1 MEYYETIE
9 EQIEEELDDNMTYRK
24 LHTYVDVHDVESDT
38 TVEIPYGSFT
48 NQYRAYL
55 KDIVSEIELDEDEYQ
70 QYRHNPQVLSYNL
83 YGVTH
88 YWAMLLE
95 LNHCK
100 SRIDFDS
107 RTVKVYD
114 PLKLEDI
121 LSEILTKE
129 GVLT

>member
-1 MEYYETIE
+1 MEYYETLE
-9 EQIEEELDDNMTYRK
+9 EQIEEELDDTMTYRT
-24 LHTYVDVHDVESDT
+24 LHTYVDVHDIESNT
-38 TVEIPYGSFT
+38 TVEIPYTSLT
-48 NQYRAYL
+48 NQYRSYL
-55 KDIVSEIELDEDEYQ
+55 QGIVKEITLDEKEYQ
-70 QYRHNPQVLSYNL
+70 YYRHNPQVLSYHL

-88 YWAMLLE
+88 YWSMLLE

-100 SRIDFDS
+100 SRIDFDL
-107 RTVKVYD
+107 RTVKIYD